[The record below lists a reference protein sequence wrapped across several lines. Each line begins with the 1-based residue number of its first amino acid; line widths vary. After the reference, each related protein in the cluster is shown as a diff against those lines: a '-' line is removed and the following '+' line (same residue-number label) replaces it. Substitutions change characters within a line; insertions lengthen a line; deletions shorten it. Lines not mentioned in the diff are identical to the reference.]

1 MLRASKFLRHKST
14 LRNLFVTAAPKDITE
29 NIAPVK
35 SIEDN
40 DGVTEVYIV
49 RRPKGRKNHSI
60 PLSERLKTMKLEN
73 DPLNNEASQTKPYTN
88 AVDDSEW
95 HTIPSQAQYERKL
108 YTLYSTERER
118 KRLKKRKYIG
128 VEPPKEVPV
137 ASLAHDLQ
145 KVLFK

>member
-49 RRPKGRKNHSI
+49 RRPKGRKNHSV
-60 PLSERLKTMKLEN
+60 PLSERLKAMKLEN
-73 DPLNNEASQTKPYTN
+73 SALHNEDSQTKSYTN

-95 HTIPSQAQYERKL
+95 CTIPSQAQYERKL
-108 YTLYSTERER
+108 YTLYSTEKE
-118 KRLKKRKYIG
+118 KETKKRGNI
-128 VEPPKEVPV
+128 
-137 ASLAHDLQ
+137 
-145 KVLFK
+145 